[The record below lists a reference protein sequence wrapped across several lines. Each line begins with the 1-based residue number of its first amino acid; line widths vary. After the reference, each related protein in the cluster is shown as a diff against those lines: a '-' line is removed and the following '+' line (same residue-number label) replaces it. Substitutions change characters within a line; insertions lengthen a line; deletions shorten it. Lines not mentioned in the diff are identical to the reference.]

1 MYVILGQTARCL
13 GDVRGMKGK
22 TILIVE
28 DDAKIRQ
35 LLKIYLEKEG
45 YEILLAADGAEG
57 MKLFEKLDPCFV
69 IMDLML
75 PHKSGEELCQWIRSD
90 MKSDIPIIM
99 LTAKVDE
106 ADRIQGLQLG
116 ADDYITK
123 PFSPR
128 EVVARVET
136 VLRRTANRCSKI
148 SYRGLTLKPHRG
160 EVKFNGE
167 LIPLTVHE
175 FKLLYFL
182 MRHPNQIL
190 SREQILQE
198 LYPNEERSVIDRTV
212 DVHISKLRE
221 KLEAMGGAP
230 RFIETIRGMGYR
242 FNAY

>member
-1 MYVILGQTARCL
+1 MDAILGQTATCL

-45 YEILLAADGAEG
+45 YEILEAADGSEG

-106 ADRIQGLQLG
+106 SDRIQGLQMG

-123 PFSPR
+123 PFSPQ

-148 SYRGLTLKPHRG
+148 SYKGLTLKPLRG

-167 LIPLTVHE
+167 LIPLTMHE

-190 SREQILQE
+190 TREQILQE

-212 DVHISKLRE
+212 DVHVSKLRE
-221 KLEAMGGAP
+221 KIEAMEGAP

-242 FNAY
+242 FDAY